1 MEFIDRQDHID
12 LFVFSLIRTGV
23 LLTDVAADLAES
35 LPEDAYP
42 GEEPGAVVLGMVS
55 GSIRSVLEKI
65 EPELVEEAAELMEL
79 AIDRVEEHL
88 RLALELGK
96 RMHDGVSGIGYG

>member
-1 MEFIDRQDHID
+1 MELTETQDHID
-12 LFVFSLIRTGV
+12 LFVFSLIRTGMI
-23 LLTDVAADLAES
+23 LTDVAADLAES

-55 GSIRSVLEKI
+55 GSIRSVLGPV
-65 EPELVEEAAELMEL
+65 EPELVEACADLMEM

-96 RMHDGVSGIGYG
+96 RMHDDVPGIGYG